1 MSCTNCY
8 TTNSATPC
16 GTVGCLSTN
25 YSKCIIYSGNNLYC
39 QTGTIETVNF
49 SGVAVSP
56 VSDTTVTVSCTGG
69 TGSGATFS
77 VTRKAGFTTYTVSI
91 VNKGLGYTVGDVLTI
106 LGTSLGG
113 TSSNNI
119 LVVVS
124 GLTPII
130 SNSDSVDE
138 IILNLHQ
145 RLCLTSTA
153 GLDYSTFNYSC
164 LRVGGVLT
172 GVGTTI
178 TTAQQFTESTAAALC
193 SLNTRVIAV
202 EKPAIVVPSCF
213 SGTLTSGISTLVNIL
228 DLYGANICTL
238 NINTNL
244 SAVNGNPCLGY
255 AFTTKP
261 VNQVVLS
268 DYINW
273 ITTNM
278 CGMFTTNN
286 ALILAQTAKVNA
298 LYTYITGSTSGTVPA
313 SVDTSCLSGGSLTS
327 SLKDAIVL
335 IKNNL
340 CSLNTTVAG
349 LGGSSSLTV
358 NWLIFSTSTGN
369 CGGSFLNTPYGGLYT
384 IPNTNTLVNH
394 LNNIV
399 SVLNKLRMGFSPEF
413 IVNFTSNS
421 CGTYTNISLNAGNN
435 NDIFVYDTSGVSQ
448 WTNKSLNVTLNGS
461 SSGVTKT
468 VTSGA
473 MTFDLNLGNL
483 ATTVYNLTLA
493 GTTSWS
499 FPLGWSLAGITGAST
514 VSQYPA
520 VYRNNN
526 IVTFGNNTAGNGGPI
541 LKIAVGSSGSYPT
554 ISSGTEI
561 PLWILPTTYRAAQN
575 MNGVEYISTNIY
587 RVDSSNIILGT
598 TPVIIQVNYTGQML
612 VRFVTAPT
620 APGSTDYFILPLGGV
635 SWNV

>member
-8 TTNSATPC
+8 TTNSAAPC

-77 VTRKAGFTTYTVSI
+77 VTRLAGFTTYTVSI

-164 LRVGGVLT
+164 LRVGGNLT
-172 GVGTTI
+172 GIGTTI
-178 TTAQQFTESTAAALC
+178 TTAQTFTEATAAALC
-193 SLNTRVIAV
+193 ALNTRVIAV
-202 EKPAIVVPSCF
+202 EKPALTVPACF
-213 SGTLTSGISTLVNIL
+213 SGTITSGTTGLASIL
-228 DLYGANICTL
+228 TQYGALLCTHS
-238 NINTNL
+238 TNLDL
-244 SAVNGNPCLGY
+244 SAVTANPCVGY
-255 AFTTKP
+255 AFTSKP
-261 VNQVVLS
+261 TSNNVREYV
-268 DYINW
+268 DW

-286 ALILAQTAKVNA
+286 GLILAQTAKVNA
-298 LYTYITGSTSGTVPA
+298 LYTYITGSTSGSVPA

-327 SLKDAIVL
+327 NLKDAIVL

-349 LGGSSSLTV
+349 LGGATNLTV
-358 NWLIFSTSTGN
+358 SWSGCFTSPYTAGSIFNVQSL
-369 CGGSFLNTPYGGLYT
+369 GSF
-384 IPNTNTLVNH
+384 TNTTNLQTH
-394 LNNIV
+394 LNQIASALSALNIKFDSTYFTVAYSACGPIV
-399 SVLNKLRMGFSPEF
+399 SLATGGAFTCAALASCSIGSLGDVDITGIVAGDILKWNGSGFFPYTDPGVSVYP
-413 IVNFTSNS
+413 INTS
-421 CGTYTNISLNAGNN
+421 GTYAGGAITIVANTYYSLS
-435 NDIFVYDTSGVSQ
+435 VP
-448 WTNKSLNVTLNGS
+448 TLRKEG
-461 SSGVTKT
+461 
-468 VTSGA
+468 
-473 MTFDLNLGNL
+473 
-483 ATTVYNLTLA
+483 TTVALDGILQLLA
-493 GTTSWS
+493 GTTYSWT
-499 FPLGWSLAGITGAST
+499 P
-514 VSQYPA
+514 
-520 VYRNNN
+520 
-526 IVTFGNNTAGNGGPI
+526 GNVLNLSNTI
-541 LKIAVGSSGSYPT
+541 SGSYL
-554 ISSGTEI
+554 SGTRVQNLGPVFIEKRLAGS
-561 PLWILPTTYRAAQN
+561 PILPTAIYNGMLSLINDKISVYNIGTSTISLAA
-575 MNGVEYISTNIY
+575 GDILTIAIGGKSW
-587 RVDSSNIILGT
+587 II
-598 TPVIIQVNYTGQML
+598 
-612 VRFVTAPT
+612 
-620 APGSTDYFILPLGGV
+620 
-635 SWNV
+635 

>member
-77 VTRKAGFTTYTVSI
+77 VTRLAGFTTYTVSI

-130 SNSDSVDE
+130 SNSDSIDE
-138 IILNLHQ
+138 VFLNLHQ

-164 LRVGGVLT
+164 LRVGGNLT

-178 TTAQQFTESTAAALC
+178 TTAQQFTEATAAALC
-193 SLNTRVIAV
+193 ALNTRVLAV
-202 EKPAIVVPSCF
+202 EKPAILVPSCF
-213 SGTLTSGISTLVNIL
+213 TSNLTSGTSTLVNIL
-228 DLYGANICTL
+228 DLYGGFICTL

-286 ALILAQTAKVNA
+286 GLILAQTAKVNA
-298 LYTYITGSTSGTVPA
+298 LYTYITGSTSGSVPA

-327 SLKDAIVL
+327 NLKDAIVL

-349 LGGSSSLTV
+349 LGGATNLTVSWSGCFTSPYTANSIFNVQSLGSFTNTTNLQTHLNQIASALSALNIKFDSTYFTVTNSSCGPVVSLASSSSFSCSSLSTCSINALADVDTTGVATGDTLKWNGTNFVPSSSTPTSANLVSAIAPSSWSLPLSWSNASLGGTIITVYPEVSKLNRLVILGQTTLVKLTAT
-358 NWLIFSTSTGN
+358 STYPSITAGTQITLFTIPSGFTPLSSTGN
-369 CGGSFLNTPYGGLYT
+369 QYISGTIMKVDSTTLIVATYPVMYT
-384 IPNTNTLVNH
+384 I
-394 LNNIV
+394 
-399 SVLNKLRMGFSPEF
+399 M
-413 IVNFTSNS
+413 
-421 CGTYTNISLNAGNN
+421 
-435 NDIFVYDTSGVSQ
+435 
-448 WTNKSLNVTLNGS
+448 
-461 SSGVTKT
+461 
-468 VTSGA
+468 
-473 MTFDLNLGNL
+473 
-483 ATTVYNLTLA
+483 
-493 GTTSWS
+493 
-499 FPLGWSLAGITGAST
+499 
-514 VSQYPA
+514 
-520 VYRNNN
+520 
-526 IVTFGNNTAGNGGPI
+526 
-541 LKIAVGSSGSYPT
+541 
-554 ISSGTEI
+554 
-561 PLWILPTTYRAAQN
+561 
-575 MNGVEYISTNIY
+575 
-587 RVDSSNIILGT
+587 
-598 TPVIIQVNYTGQML
+598 YTGQILMTFL
-612 VRFVTAPT
+612 SSPT
-620 APGSTDYFILPLGGV
+620 PPASTDYFILPMGGM
-635 SWNV
+635 SWFS

>member
-77 VTRKAGFTTYTVSI
+77 VTRLAGFTTYTVSI

-119 LVVVS
+119 LVTVS

-193 SLNTRVIAV
+193 ALNTRVIAV

-213 SGTLTSGISTLVNIL
+213 SGTLTSGTSTLVNIL

-261 VNQVVLS
+261 VNNVVLS

-286 ALILAQTAKVNA
+286 GLILAQTAKVNA
-298 LYTYITGSTSGTVPA
+298 LYTYITGSTSGSVPA

-327 SLKDAIVL
+327 NLKDAIVL

-340 CSLNTTVAG
+340 CSLNSTVAA
-349 LGGSSSLTV
+349 LGGATNLTV
-358 NWLIFSTSTGN
+358 NWSCFTSPYTPNSVFNVQALGSFTSTTSLQTHLNQIASALSALNIKFDSTYFTVSNSSCGPIVSLASSSSFSCSSLSTCSINALADVDTTGVATGDTLKWNGTNFVPSSSTPTSANLVSAIAPSSWSLPLSWSNASLGGTIITVYPELSKLNRLVILGQTTLVKLTATSTYPSITAGTQITLFTIPSGYTPLSSTGN
-369 CGGSFLNTPYGGLYT
+369 QYISGTIMKVDSTTLIVATYPVMYT
-384 IPNTNTLVNH
+384 IL
-394 LNNIV
+394 
-399 SVLNKLRMGFSPEF
+399 
-413 IVNFTSNS
+413 
-421 CGTYTNISLNAGNN
+421 
-435 NDIFVYDTSGVSQ
+435 
-448 WTNKSLNVTLNGS
+448 
-461 SSGVTKT
+461 SSGNIL
-468 VTSGA
+468 
-473 MTFDLNLGNL
+473 MTFLSSP
-483 ATTVYNLTLA
+483 T
-493 GTTSWS
+493 
-499 FPLGWSLAGITGAST
+499 P
-514 VSQYPA
+514 PA
-520 VYRNNN
+520 
-526 IVTFGNNTAGNGGPI
+526 
-541 LKIAVGSSGSYPT
+541 
-554 ISSGTEI
+554 
-561 PLWILPTTYRAAQN
+561 
-575 MNGVEYISTNIY
+575 
-587 RVDSSNIILGT
+587 
-598 TPVIIQVNYTGQML
+598 
-612 VRFVTAPT
+612 
-620 APGSTDYFILPLGGV
+620 STDYFILPMGGM
-635 SWNV
+635 SWFS

>member
-77 VTRKAGFTTYTVSI
+77 VTRLAGFTTYTVSI

-130 SNSDSVDE
+130 SNSDSIDE

-164 LRVGGVLT
+164 LRVGGNLT

-178 TTAQQFTESTAAALC
+178 TTAQQFTEATAAALC
-193 SLNTRVIAV
+193 ALNTRVLAV
-202 EKPAIVVPSCF
+202 EKPAILVPSCF
-213 SGTLTSGISTLVNIL
+213 TSNLTSGTSTLVNIL
-228 DLYGANICTL
+228 DLYGGFICTL

-286 ALILAQTAKVNA
+286 GLILAQTAKVNA
-298 LYTYITGSTSGTVPA
+298 LYTYITGSTSGSVPA

-349 LGGSSSLTV
+349 LGGATNLTVSWSGCFTSPYTANSIFNVQSLGSFTNTTNLQTHLNQIASALSALNIKFDSTYFTVTNSSCGPVVSLASSSSFSCSSLSTCSINALADVDTTGVATGDTLKWNGTNFVPSSSTPTSANLVSAIAPSSWSLPLSWSNASLGGTIITVYPEVSKLNRLVILGQTTLVKLTAT
-358 NWLIFSTSTGN
+358 STYPSITAGTQITLFTIPSGFTPLSSTGN
-369 CGGSFLNTPYGGLYT
+369 QYISGTIMKVDSTTLIVATYPVMYT
-384 IPNTNTLVNH
+384 I
-394 LNNIV
+394 
-399 SVLNKLRMGFSPEF
+399 M
-413 IVNFTSNS
+413 
-421 CGTYTNISLNAGNN
+421 
-435 NDIFVYDTSGVSQ
+435 
-448 WTNKSLNVTLNGS
+448 
-461 SSGVTKT
+461 
-468 VTSGA
+468 
-473 MTFDLNLGNL
+473 
-483 ATTVYNLTLA
+483 
-493 GTTSWS
+493 
-499 FPLGWSLAGITGAST
+499 
-514 VSQYPA
+514 
-520 VYRNNN
+520 
-526 IVTFGNNTAGNGGPI
+526 
-541 LKIAVGSSGSYPT
+541 
-554 ISSGTEI
+554 
-561 PLWILPTTYRAAQN
+561 
-575 MNGVEYISTNIY
+575 
-587 RVDSSNIILGT
+587 
-598 TPVIIQVNYTGQML
+598 YTGQILMTFL
-612 VRFVTAPT
+612 SSPT
-620 APGSTDYFILPLGGV
+620 PPASTDYFILPMGGM
-635 SWNV
+635 SWFS